1 MKVKDDIELKEVSEA
16 FEVLSVLKSEL
27 SNPPSFLS
35 LFFLLFPLRS
45 PLKPASS
52 AVHCERRKPGNQE
65 DGSISPGFSVL
76 FYLLQKVASGE
87 HLLPSTKYKNPRNGL
102 IMKKWVSTQRIND
115 EEPVRRRDC
124 NGFLEIEKKIEKRFC
139 YLGHLL
145 PAAAC
150 YCLKMKWSGSWGMGV
165 RVRVLDF
172 FLKQKR
178 VKFQLGDCGLNH
190 YRLIQFSIFF
200 PFFLFFFLFFLLT

>member
-1 MKVKDDIELKEVSEA
+1 
-16 FEVLSVLKSEL
+16 
-27 SNPPSFLS
+27 
-35 LFFLLFPLRS
+35 
-45 PLKPASS
+45 
-52 AVHCERRKPGNQE
+52 
-65 DGSISPGFSVL
+65 
-76 FYLLQKVASGE
+76 
-87 HLLPSTKYKNPRNGL
+87 LPSTKYKNPRNGL

-124 NGFLEIEKKIEKRFC
+124 NGFLEIEKTIEKRFC

-172 FLKQKR
+172 FFKAEK
-178 VKFQLGDCGLNH
+178 GEISIGGLWFEP
-190 YRLIQFSIFF
+190 LSIN
-200 PFFLFFFLFFLLT
+200 PILNFLSFLSFLLSFLSSNMTVGRKEGWTRG